1 MSESSVTDAASLSNG
16 SPFASQ
22 AGGYDLHSD
31 LARLCLP
38 SEFRD
43 RTRKLAWVNSI
54 CFLFLIIGLVG
65 LRAPKVIVKP
75 LSKPQENIPVVF
87 TPPNEQKVEP
97 EVKQEEP
104 EPQDTPLET
113 PQVLTV
119 VAAADAP
126 VAFAVPVPGAVAIAP
141 EARLASAPPRT
152 TQAQTRPRQ
161 FDPNGMAGGS
171 YPDPL
176 YPGIAQR
183 NQYQGTVII
192 EFTVD
197 ASGTLTSAK
206 VQKTSGYTVLDDAAL
221 EVVRHRWRFPPT
233 AEGWYFKPFIF
244 RMP

>member
-1 MSESSVTDAASLSNG
+1 MSESSVTDAASLSTG

-87 TPPNEQKVEP
+87 TPPDEQKVEP

-104 EPQDTPLET
+104 EPQETPLET
-113 PQVLTV
+113 PQVAPV
-119 VAAADAP
+119 VAAADSSS
-126 VAFAVPVPGAVAIAP
+126 VAFAVPTPGAISVADARYATPPPSVAAP
-141 EARLASAPPRT
+141 PTPRTFIPGQGEGNFPWPHVYPREARAERMS
-152 TQAQTRPRQ
+152 
-161 FDPNGMAGGS
+161 
-171 YPDPL
+171 
-176 YPGIAQR
+176 
-183 NQYQGTVII
+183 GTVMLSVI
-192 EFTVD
+192 VD
-197 ASGTLTSAK
+197 PSGVPVK
-206 VQKTSGYTVLDDAAL
+206 VEIKDSSGHAVLDRFAEQWVKDKW
-221 EVVRHRWRFPPT
+221 RWLPGETRYYYVPFQ
-233 AEGWYFKPFIF
+233 FKLQ
-244 RMP
+244 